1 MNATEGLQYSEINA
15 LFNHHHRGFLL
26 HSSSKWGKNARDLQ
40 SNIKQ
45 RKGVLETHS
54 SKWDFSIESHPSE
67 LREPHKREIR
77 KSIRVRG
84 VGGHQKNNGLWINWA
99 RLIKLR
105 DWSSKN
111 IPYMDLH
118 IYIIS
123 FSLLFLWDSCLC
135 ELEGI
140 WFLYLL
146 SRLFF
151 LLLGFLG
158 QSLCDGFD
166 FILYFIL
173 SSLVVIL

>member
-15 LFNHHHRGFLL
+15 LFIHHHRGFLL
-26 HSSSKWGKNARDLQ
+26 RSSSKWGKNARDLK

-118 IYIIS
+118 IYYIFQLII
-123 FSLLFLWDSCLC
+123 FVELLFVWTGGSLILVPT
-135 ELEGI
+135 LKA
-140 WFLYLL
+140 
-146 SRLFF
+146 FF
-151 LLLGFLG
+151 LLLEFLG
-158 QSLCDGFD
+158 QSLCDSFD